1 MPESLSSIRAT
12 LDAHDQGHLL
22 AFLDELTGPGAE
34 RLLTQIAGIDFGE
47 LAHLMARAGDREVAP
62 VRSGELEPAPFYPR
76 PTDDARGW
84 SDEDRH
90 YRSVGEEVIRAG
102 RVAAFAV
109 AGGQATRLGW
119 SGPKGTFPAT
129 AVSGRPLLGI
139 FAEQVLANQ
148 DRYRVTI
155 PFYIMTS
162 PLNDEATRAF
172 FHDNNYF
179 GLNRRN
185 ILMIPQRLL
194 PSIDAETSKILLADK
209 GTVAMHPDG
218 HGGAV
223 NALAASG
230 ALDDMAA
237 RGIDHISYFQVDNP
251 LVNVIDPLF
260 VGLHTA
266 APDSSSQMSSKV
278 VPKTDP
284 DERVGVL
291 CRRGG
296 RTVIIEYSDLP
307 PELAAERDETGTLR
321 FDAGSIAVHLISV
334 SFLKK
339 LAGGEGPF
347 TLPVNR
353 ARKAVPHVDTRT
365 GRRVVPQTPNAIKLE
380 WFIFDA
386 LPLADAALVYQTSR
400 LEEFAPIKNASG
412 ADSPATSHQL
422 QSDRNGRWLETHG
435 VAIPRD
441 HEGHVAAKIEIS
453 PLTALSCDDLAGV
466 QLPAAIEAGEEV
478 VL

>member
-1 MPESLSSIRAT
+1 MPESLSLIRAT
-12 LDAHDQGHLL
+12 LDAHGQGHLL

-34 RLLTQIAGIDFGE
+34 RLLRQIAGIDFDE
-47 LAHLMARAGDREVAP
+47 LARLKEHAGGGPVAG
-62 VRSGELEPAPFYPR
+62 VCSSELEPAPFYPR
-76 PTDDARGW
+76 PADDTRCW

-90 YRSVGEEVIRAG
+90 YQSVGKEVIRAG

-129 AVSGRPLLGI
+129 AVTGRPLLGI
-139 FAEQVLANQ
+139 FAEQILANQ
-148 DRYRVTI
+148 NRYRVTI

-162 PLNDEATRAF
+162 PLNDGATKAF
-172 FHDNNYF
+172 FQDNNCF

-185 ILMIPQRLL
+185 ILMIPQGLL

-230 ALDDMAA
+230 ALEDMAR

-251 LVNVIDPLF
+251 LVNIIDPLF

-266 APDSSSQMSSKV
+266 APDSSSQMSSKM

-296 RTVIIEYSDLP
+296 RTVVIEYSDLP

-321 FDAGSIAVHLISV
+321 FGAGSIAIHLISV
-334 SFLKK
+334 SFIKK
-339 LAGGEGPF
+339 LAAGEGSLA
-347 TLPVNR
+347 LPVNQ
-353 ARKAVPHVDTRT
+353 ARKAVPHIDTRT
-365 GRRVVPQTPNAIKLE
+365 GRRVEPQTPNAIKLE
-380 WFIFDA
+380 RFIFDA
-386 LPLADAALVYQTSR
+386 LPLADASLIYQTSR

-441 HEGHVAAKIEIS
+441 HEGHVTAKIEIS
-453 PLTALSCDDLAGV
+453 PLTALTCDDLAGV
-466 QLPAAIEAGEEV
+466 QLPAAIEAGQEV